1 MKKVY
6 LLFLIAFTIPLCQ
19 KAQQENEKP
28 LNAAPWYNPNRPEAV
43 SAYTCGN
50 PKEHPVS
57 EATQVVGANKNLAQP
72 AGVQAAPYGYTE
84 SIHNAIAKFTPG
96 TVDAFR
102 FGTTPGAQNI
112 RWGQGLS
119 NTSWNTGGHSYEELR
134 RSAAAMGTNFNIGD
148 NFYLSLYKNNTL
160 VQAIPLKFQWEDLGL
175 ASYNLSVNVETTF
188 GVNGAAPFTALQAAK
203 IQGFYDLV
211 IPIIRSVYGPPS
223 RTHTVTAINDSYATG
238 RNTYYNGPDWIST
251 SYAVNS
257 SGDLDQPRLMIHE
270 LIHAW
275 RGNVCISSD
284 SLWHYKPALSGFE
297 EGCAEGV
304 AIIVMDLFMA
314 QYPNYFT
321 GPEHKIH
328 WNQEP
333 GMPFEWYYDF
343 NNHSQITN
351 ADFWSSDQATGSH
364 WLRYG
369 MGAAAIKKIWIEDH
383 DALKKFNA
391 EYYTRMNANHALIP
405 ERGWIIDAFVA
416 VKPFTER
423 TPMLKWMNDQHIF
436 DCANVLG
443 KKIFILSFTGL
454 SWNAFQYDNRIHFM
468 ETHKNGLEWIWD
480 SQDQAGLIE
489 VPNYPQPNWS
499 WTHQLNNI
507 PGDISIVRDWNN
519 TNAVAARP
527 ICNNSHWVNELPSPL
542 NAAYVG
548 TPLLGP
554 YQGPN
559 PYYVGSVFTRD
570 HEQDN
575 CTAVPGCGKRAWAIG
590 NQPLYTTSSSLATM
604 WPTPTMI
611 NGTGTAAPKYPQ
623 YLRYINDLTESG
635 LFRYE
640 IGFNDPNGPRVNDMH
655 FRVQGNNFI
664 DVKGVFGGIYSS
676 TDNQVDGKLYIEHES
691 YGPEAAATISNNSFK
706 ITRQWTSILATQQ
719 QYMNGRTDVRYA
731 VPGKVHAVYINPDC
745 SKKKIDFRTT
755 GYGDG
760 LYGSEMLLFKVEDF
774 EDIKFTTTPDLSIC
788 PGDPIHLGITNNF
801 PDIFAGDPR
810 VTYTWKDPSGNTIS
824 TDTIYNIASA
834 TAAQAG
840 AYTVSIGFFGCPLIQ
855 QTVNVAMGSGA
866 SVNVTAPDSLNAC
879 VADTIHLTANTTATG
894 ATYNWTGPASFTSTL
909 QHPVITP
916 VTPAN
921 AGQYIV
927 AVTAQGCSGTSVTVY
942 DTILVKVINNATLN
956 LSAQPDITLCQGDN
970 LQLNT
975 DNIAGASYSWT
986 GPNSFSSAV
995 QNPLISSA
1003 GINAS
1008 GQYIVTVS
1016 IAGCGGATVSDKDT
1030 INVAVNTSATL
1041 NISPQPD
1048 ITACAGDMIQLNA
1061 TTVSG
1066 ATYSWTGPAAFTS
1079 SQQNPGIASAT
1090 VSNAGTYIVT
1100 VSIVGCG
1107 GVTISKNDSIVVAVN
1122 PSVTLSVTPQSD
1134 ISACEGA
1141 GIQLTAGTVTGASY
1155 SWSGPLS
1162 FNSTQQNPLINP
1174 ATMANAGQYI
1184 VTLSLTGCGG
1194 VQLSASDTI
1203 NVVVNAIGTLN
1214 LVQQPDQSVCEGAII
1229 QLSSTTVGGATY
1241 SWTGPNAFSSLQQNP
1256 VINSAV
1262 TASAGQYIV
1271 TVSGTGCGGVPVI
1284 AHDTVMVSVQ
1294 ANPVVTATV
1303 PNANISVCENAALNL
1318 TVNPV
1323 SGATYSWAG
1332 PGSFTSSQQQTSINN
1347 VSTTDAGIYTVVVAV
1362 NGCGGSVVSATATV
1376 AVTVISNPAINI
1388 TPYSTIEL
1396 CPGSTATLSVNA
1408 INGAT
1413 YSWTGPGSYSSALAQ
1428 NQISNVGATN
1438 AGIYTVQVHLTNTCI
1453 DTTVTAQT
1461 EIKVKSISGITLSLN
1476 GEQKLCENEALYL
1489 SSIASSVPN
1498 SYNWL
1503 APNGAQIS
1511 NTSAVT
1517 VNNFSAADSGNYI
1530 LTVNYGC
1537 PGLDLTST
1545 IHVALEDKEICH
1557 PESGYFLPNVFSPNG
1572 DGKNDVLYLYGN
1584 GIESM
1589 SLSIYDRWGQLVF
1602 YSNNQAYGWNGTY
1615 KGELLNS
1622 AVFAYRLFIKYSD
1635 RDPVETSGNIS
1646 LIR

>member
-6 LLFLIAFTIPLCQ
+6 LLFLIAVTIPFFHYAQ
-19 KAQQENEKP
+19 KAREKP
-28 LNAAPWYNPNRPEAV
+28 PTAAPWYNPNSQDVVLAH
-43 SAYTCGN
+43 TCGN
-50 PKEHPVS
+50 PKEHPFS
-57 EATQVVGANKNLAQP
+57 EATPEANKDITQAL
-72 AGVQAAPYGYTE
+72 GVQAAPYGYTE

-148 NFYLSLYKNNTL
+148 NFYLSLYKNNSL
-160 VQAIPLKFQWEDLGL
+160 VLAIPLTFQWEDLGL
-175 ASYNLSVNVETTF
+175 PSHNLSVSIETTF
-188 GVNGAAPFTALQAAK
+188 GVNGAPAFTAQQAAK
-203 IQGFYDLV
+203 MQGFYDLV

-223 RTHTVTAINDSYATG
+223 RSHTVTVINDSYATG
-238 RNTYYNGPDWIST
+238 SNTYYNGPDWIST

-257 SGDLDQPRLMIHE
+257 SGDLAQPRLMIHE

-284 SLWHYKPALSGFE
+284 SLWHYKPTLSGFE

-314 QYPNYFT
+314 QYPNYFI
-321 GPEHKIH
+321 GPQHKIH

-343 NNHSQITN
+343 NNHPQITN
-351 ADFWSSDQATGSH
+351 VDFWSSDQATGSH

-391 EYYTRMNANHALIP
+391 EYYARMNANHTLIP
-405 ERGWIIDAFVA
+405 ERNWIVNAFVT

-423 TPMLKWMNDQHIF
+423 TPMLKWMNEQHIF
-436 DCANVLG
+436 DCTNVLG
-443 KKIFILSFTGL
+443 KKVFMLSFAGL

-480 SQDQAGLIE
+480 SQDQAGQIE
-489 VPNYPQPNWS
+489 VSNSQQPNWS
-499 WTHQLNNI
+499 WTHQLNNV

-519 TNAVAARP
+519 TNSVAARP

-542 NAAYVG
+542 NPSYVG

-570 HEQDN
+570 HEQNN

-590 NQPLYTTSSSLATM
+590 NQPLYTTSSSLTTM

-611 NGTGTAAPKYPQ
+611 NGTGTANPKYPQ

-640 IGFNDPNGPRVNDMH
+640 IGFNDPKGSRVNDMH
-655 FRVQGNNFI
+655 YRLLGNNFI
-664 DVKGVFGGIYSS
+664 NVKGVVGGIYSS
-676 TDNQVDGKLYIEHES
+676 IDNQVDGKLYIEHEN

-706 ITRQWTSILATQQ
+706 INRLWTSILATQQ
-719 QYMNGRTDVRYA
+719 QYMNGRTDVHYA

-760 LYGSEMLLFKVEDF
+760 LYGTEMLLFKVEDF

-810 VTYTWKDPSGNTIS
+810 VTYTWKDPAGNTIS
-824 TDTIYNIASA
+824 TDTIHNIASA

-840 AYTVSIGFFGCPLIQ
+840 IYTVSIGFFGCPPMQ
-855 QTVNVAMGSGA
+855 QTVKVIMGNGA
-866 SVNVTAPDSLNAC
+866 GVQVTAPDSLSAC
-879 VADTIHLTANTTATG
+879 LTDTIHLTASTTVTG
-894 ATYNWTGPASFTSTL
+894 ATYSWTGPASFTSTL
-909 QHPVITP
+909 QNPIITP
-916 VTPAN
+916 VTAAN

-927 AVTAQGCSGTSVTVY
+927 AVTAQGCTGTLVTVY
-942 DTILVKVINNATLN
+942 DTVHVKVISNATLN
-956 LSAQPDITLCQGDN
+956 LTAHPDLTICLGDN
-970 LQLNT
+970 LQLST
-975 DNIAGASYSWT
+975 DQVAGATYSWS
-986 GPNSFSSAV
+986 GPNSFSSNV

-1008 GQYIVTVS
+1008 GQYIVTVR
-1016 IAGCGGATVSDKDT
+1016 ITGCGGITVSDKDT
-1030 INVAVNTSATL
+1030 IDVTVNTSATL
-1041 NISPQPD
+1041 SISPQPD
-1048 ITACAGDMIQLNA
+1048 ITVCTGDVIQLNA
-1061 TTVSG
+1061 TTVNG
-1066 ATYSWTGPAAFTS
+1066 ATYNWTGPSAFTS
-1079 SQQNPGIASAT
+1079 SQQNPGIIAAAASH
-1090 VSNAGTYIVT
+1090 AGTYIVT

-1107 GVTISKNDSIVVAVN
+1107 GVILTRNDTIVVAVN
-1122 PSVTLSVTPQSD
+1122 PTVTLSVSPQPDMSV
-1134 ISACEGA
+1134 CEGA
-1141 GIQLTAGTVTGASY
+1141 SIQLTTGTVAGASY
-1155 SWSGPLS
+1155 SWKGPLFFS
-1162 FNSTQQNPLINP
+1162 STLQNPLINP

-1184 VTLSLTGCGG
+1184 VTVSLTGCNG
-1194 VQLSASDTI
+1194 VQLIASDTI
-1203 NVVVNAIGTLN
+1203 DVVVKAIGTLN
-1214 LVQQPDQSVCEGAII
+1214 IVQQPDQSVCVGAIL
-1229 QLSSTTVGGATY
+1229 QLSSTTVSGATY
-1241 SWTGPNAFSSLQQNP
+1241 SWTGPNAFSSSQQNP
-1256 VINSAV
+1256 VINPAV
-1262 TASAGQYIV
+1262 LASAGQYIV
-1271 TVSGTGCGGVPVI
+1271 TVTGSGCGGILVT
-1284 AHDTVMVSVQ
+1284 AQDTIMVGVQ
-1294 ANPVVTATV
+1294 ANPVVTAVV
-1303 PNANISVCENAALNL
+1303 PNAHISLCEKATLNL
-1318 TVNPV
+1318 SVNPV
-1323 SGATYSWAG
+1323 NGATYNWTG
-1332 PGSFTSSQQQTSINN
+1332 PGSFTSLQQQTSIQN
-1347 VSTTDAGIYTVVVAV
+1347 VSATHAGIYTVMVSV
-1362 NGCGGSVVSATATV
+1362 NGCGGSIINATATV
-1376 AVTVISNPAINI
+1376 TVNITSNPAINI
-1388 TPYSTIEL
+1388 TPYSILEL
-1396 CPGSTATLSVNA
+1396 CPGSTATLSVNS
-1408 INGAT
+1408 IIGAT
-1413 YSWTGPGSYSSALAQ
+1413 YNWTGPAFYTSTQAQ
-1428 NQISNVGATN
+1428 NQISNISAVN
-1438 AGIYTVQVHLTNTCI
+1438 AGIYTVQVHLVNSCM
-1453 DTTVTAQT
+1453 DTMVKAQT
-1461 EIKVKSISGITLSLN
+1461 ELKVKNINGITLSLS
-1476 GEQKLCENEALYL
+1476 GEQKVCENEVLHL
-1489 SSIASSVPN
+1489 SSIASSAPN
-1498 SYNWL
+1498 NYNWL

-1511 NTSAVT
+1511 NTSIAT
-1517 VNNFSAADSGNYI
+1517 INNFSAADSGNYV

-1537 PGLDLTST
+1537 PGLDVSST
-1545 IHVALEDKEICH
+1545 IHVALEDREICH
-1557 PESGYFLPNVFSPNG
+1557 PESGYFLPNIFSPNG
-1572 DGKNDVLYLYGN
+1572 DGKNDVLYLYGS

-1602 YSNNQAYGWNGTY
+1602 YSNNQTYGWNGTY

-1622 AVFAYRLFIKYSD
+1622 AVFAYRLSIKLSD
-1635 RDPVETSGNIS
+1635 KEPVETSGNIS